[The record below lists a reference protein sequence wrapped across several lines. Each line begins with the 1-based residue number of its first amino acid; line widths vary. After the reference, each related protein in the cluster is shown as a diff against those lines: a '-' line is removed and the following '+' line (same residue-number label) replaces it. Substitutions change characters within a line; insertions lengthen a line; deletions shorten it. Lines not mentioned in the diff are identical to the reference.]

1 MHVCCSL
8 SFEHPVPQAALDDI
22 IASLTADRSSIANG
36 MVRRVATTDAVVN
49 LKKCPQV
56 FALHHAEA
64 GSEVCFRIRD
74 SICAASTP
82 LHACIAR
89 LLLLSDI
96 LFNRYPIMR
105 VMLRHPLPAT
115 SHSWQH
121 RSRAVRPQLPCA
133 YR

>member
-1 MHVCCSL
+1 LLLQSQPFSSL
-8 SFEHPVPQAALDDI
+8 K
-22 IASLTADRSSIANG
+22 NG
-36 MVRRVATTDAVVN
+36 A
-49 LKKCPQV
+49 QV

-96 LFNRYPIMR
+96 LFNRYPIVRAMAPPR
-105 VMLRHPLPAT
+105 PLPAA
-115 SHSWQH
+115 SHCRQH
-121 RSRAVRPQLPCA
+121 RSRALGPQLPCA